1 MPTFAYTARSLDGR
15 DVRGELNAA
24 SRREALAAISQKSL
38 YPLQV
43 TAQQEKGSPLAA
55 RRGTGRVKAEQVA
68 NALSQLSDL
77 LHNGV
82 PLLESLK
89 LLADQSP
96 HPLLREV
103 MQQVHD
109 YVAEGEALDQAVA
122 RFPKVFSPLTVS
134 MIRAG
139 SEGAFLEE
147 ALTRVAKFLELQEEL
162 KSRVKGAMVYP
173 LILMTV
179 GTIVTLSLVIFFVP
193 KFESLFNRL
202 ESQGAGLPV
211 ATEVLLAT
219 SHFLMSYGVF
229 LLLACVPLV
238 LGIVKLLRT
247 DKGQAW
253 LDRIKLKLPL
263 AGKIFHDTAVS
274 RFCRVLG
281 TLLRNGVPI
290 LKALQISSGS
300 VGNQLL
306 AQAIL
311 DSAENIS
318 AGQTLSAPL
327 AACGLIPTSTMA
339 MIRIAEESNTLDT
352 VLVGVA
358 DSIDKRIEK
367 QLTLMVRFIEP
378 IMLVVIGV
386 AILFVMVALLLPII
400 EASTTI

>member
-15 DVRGELNAA
+15 DIRGELSAA
-24 SRREALAAISQKSL
+24 SRREALAALAQKSL

-43 TAQQEKGSPLAA
+43 TAQKERVSPLK
-55 RRGTGRVKAEQVA
+55 RVGTGRVKPEVVA

-77 LHNGV
+77 LQNGV

-103 MQQVHD
+103 MQQLHNH
-109 YVAEGEALDQAVA
+109 VAEGEALDQAVA
-122 RFPKVFSPLTVS
+122 RYPKIFSPLTVS

-147 ALTRVAKFLELQEEL
+147 ALTRIARFLELQEEL
-162 KSRVKGAMVYP
+162 KSKVKGAMVYP

-179 GTIVTLSLVIFFVP
+179 GTVVTLALVIFFVP
-193 KFESLFNRL
+193 KFESLFDRL
-202 ESQGAGLPV
+202 ESQGAGLPA
-211 ATEVLLAT
+211 ATEILLAT
-219 SHFLMSYGVF
+219 SHFLTSYGW
-229 LLLACVPLV
+229 LLFGACVPLV
-238 LGIVKLLRT
+238 WSVLKLLRT
-247 DKGQAW
+247 PRGQAW
-253 LDRIKLKLPL
+253 LDRVKLRLPV

-327 AACGLIPTSTMA
+327 AACGLIPASTMA

-378 IMLVVIGV
+378 VMLVVIGV

>member
-15 DVRGELNAA
+15 DIRGQLNAA
-24 SRREALAAISQKSL
+24 SRRDALAALSQKSL

-43 TAQQEKGSPLAA
+43 QAQKEKASPFQHV
-55 RRGTGRVKAEQVA
+55 GTGRVKAEQVA
-68 NALSQLSDL
+68 NALTQLSDL
-77 LHNGV
+77 LQNGV

-96 HPLLREV
+96 HPALREV
-103 MQQVHD
+103 MQRVHD
-109 YVAEGEALDQAVA
+109 HVAEGEPLDQAVA
-122 RFPKVFSPLTVS
+122 RYPKIFSKLTVS

-147 ALTRVAKFLELQEEL
+147 ALTRIATFLELQEEL

-193 KFESLFNRL
+193 KFESLFDRL
-202 ESQGAGLPV
+202 ESQGAGLPTATV
-211 ATEVLLAT
+211 ALLAI
-219 SHFLMSYGVF
+219 SHFLMSYGLV
-229 LLLACVPLV
+229 LLVALVPIV
-238 LGIVKLLRT
+238 LGIVKVLRT
-247 DKGQAW
+247 SKGQAW
-253 LDRIKLKLPL
+253 LDRVKLKLPL

-311 DSAENIS
+311 DSAQNIS

>member
-15 DVRGELNAA
+15 DITGELDAA
-24 SRREALAAISQKSL
+24 SRRDALAALALRSL
-38 YPLQV
+38 YPLQL
-43 TAQQEKGSPLAA
+43 TAREERAPL
-55 RRGTGRVKAEQVA
+55 RLQLGTGRVRAEHVA

-96 HPLLREV
+96 QSKLREV
-103 MQQVHD
+103 MQEVHNH
-109 YVAEGEALDQAVA
+109 VAEGESLDQAVA
-122 RFPKVFSPLTVS
+122 RHPRVFSSLTVS

-139 SEGAFLEE
+139 AEGAFLEE

-173 LILMTV
+173 VILMTV
-179 GTIVTLSLVIFFVP
+179 GTIVTLSLVVFFVP
-193 KFESLFNRL
+193 KFESLFARL
-202 ESQGAGLPV
+202 ESQGAGLPA
-211 ATEVLLAT
+211 ATELLLAT
-219 SHFLMSYGVF
+219 SHVLMSYGWM
-229 LLLACVPLV
+229 LALACVPV
-238 LGIVKLLRT
+238 VMSAAKLLKT
-247 DKGQAW
+247 PKGQAW
-253 LDRIKLKLPL
+253 LDRVKLRLPL

-352 VLVGVA
+352 VLVGIA

-367 QLTLMVRFIEP
+367 HLTLMVRFIEP